1 MNMISRCV
9 LLTLLL
15 LNTAWANPHRL
26 DMAALVKLLLAQGYH
41 DIREIEL
48 EGETFEVK
56 TLNRQDQTVS
66 LIVDAHTGEI
76 KQQTTK

>member
-1 MNMISRCV
+1 MISRCV